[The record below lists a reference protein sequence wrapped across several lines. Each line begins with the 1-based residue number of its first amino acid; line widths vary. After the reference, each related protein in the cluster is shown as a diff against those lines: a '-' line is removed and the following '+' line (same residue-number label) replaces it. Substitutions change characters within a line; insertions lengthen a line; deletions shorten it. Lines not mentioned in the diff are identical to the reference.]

1 MQNPFQHQAITAV
14 HREKPFLLADGCVF
28 EQVSTFFGLKL
39 RQLIGK
45 VRVLSCSPPAWEALD
60 TSAPQLVSN
69 AFENHM
75 VILVNMPFFVP
86 TMRKRSFQRTI
97 RSYFWQWC
105 AVSILTSKCTQ
116 AQSLQNC
123 HWLVACQL
131 LLWDNVLKILMFHPW
146 LHWIWPFWITR
157 MRTSWLKMLFWAY
170 LVLIFPVFFS
180 SFRLTTAANYR

>member
-60 TSAPQLVSN
+60 TWAPQLVSN

-75 VILVNMPFFVP
+75 VILVNMPFL
-86 TMRKRSFQRTI
+86 SQ
-97 RSYFWQWC
+97 QWGKE
-105 AVSILTSKCTQ
+105 TSNAPSEVTFGNG
-116 AQSLQNC
+116 AQYQ
-123 HWLVACQL
+123 
-131 LLWDNVLKILMFHPW
+131 
-146 LHWIWPFWITR
+146 
-157 MRTSWLKMLFWAY
+157 SWLPSARKPRVSKIA
-170 LVLIFPVFFS
+170 IDS
-180 SFRLTTAANYR
+180 